1 MTKRATIVTVS
12 VDEAKAAISRG
23 ESQSD
28 FAAADRLTDEDI
40 RRQAASDP
48 EEREWDWANASPH
61 LLTLRR

>member
-12 VDEAKAAISRG
+12 VDEAKATISRG

-48 EEREWDWANASPH
+48 EEREWDWANATPR
-61 LLTLRR
+61 LPTLRR